1 MYELDF
7 LDPRHQPALVIA
19 FRTVTLLVG
28 SAIIRLDLVGSSFQ
42 VRQALV
48 PAHEYTGPFARNNL
62 VKRVEQRA
70 WIKSTSMLPNESCIL

>member
-7 LDPRHQPALVIA
+7 LDPRHQPVLVIA
-19 FRTVTLLVG
+19 FRTLALLVG
-28 SAIIRLDLVGSSFQ
+28 FAFIAFDLVGTSFQ

-48 PAHEYTGPFARNNL
+48 PANKYTGPFTRNNL

-70 WIKSTSMLPNESCIL
+70 CVESTSMLPNESCIL